1 MKTRTFQVLSD
12 PNHGWVKVSK
22 PFIKALFGTYWRKS
36 FTCCSY
42 ERGDFV
48 YLEQDQDMT
57 TLVIKL
63 KEQCIKP
70 IWKPT
75 RSNQL
80 SRVRSY
86 QHLQP
91 I

>member
-12 PNHGWVKVSK
+12 PCHSWVKVSK
-22 PFIKALFGTYWRKS
+22 PFIKSLFGTYWRKS
-36 FTCCSY
+36 FSCFSY

-48 YLEQDQDMT
+48 YLEEDHDAI
-57 TLVIKL
+57 TLVHKL

-70 IWKPT
+70 IWKET
-75 RSNQL
+75 GSNQL

-86 QHLQP
+86 QPLQP